1 MSEPLPPDGFDSI
14 GEIEF
19 ASAQEGGAYAEAVA
33 LWHTPFALVLEFLAP
48 TRPPQE
54 SSADPARLP
63 PERIVSRVRLPIGLA
78 FDLIRGVSAIMT
90 GYEAEWGEIRR
101 PEPRPRGA
109 P

>member
-1 MSEPLPPDGFDSI
+1 MSEPLPPDGFDYL

-54 SSADPARLP
+54 SPADAARLP
-63 PERIVSRVRLPIGLA
+63 PVGIVSRVRLPIGLA

-90 GYEAEWGEIRR
+90 DYEAEWGDIRR
-101 PEPRPRGA
+101 PEPRRRGA